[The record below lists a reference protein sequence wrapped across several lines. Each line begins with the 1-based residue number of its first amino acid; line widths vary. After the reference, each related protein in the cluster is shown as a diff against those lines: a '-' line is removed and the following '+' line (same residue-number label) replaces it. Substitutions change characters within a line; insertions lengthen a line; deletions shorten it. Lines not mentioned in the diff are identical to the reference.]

1 MAEERL
7 VAPAHLPEET
17 LFEASVRPR
26 RLDDYIGQTKIKE
39 NLKVFIAAARE
50 RGEALDHVLLYGPPG
65 LGKTTLAHILANE
78 MGVGLLGTSGPA
90 LERSGDLAAILTNV
104 EERGV
109 LFVDEVH
116 RMNRAV
122 EEVLYPAM
130 EDFHIDIIIGK
141 GPGARSVKL
150 GLPCFT
156 LVGATTRM
164 GLLSSPF
171 RDRFGVVFRLD
182 YYTREELSAIVA
194 RTAAILQVSVDAQA
208 AQEIARRARGTPR
221 VANRLLRRARD
232 FAQVEGDGTINL
244 EVARRTLSRLEVDER
259 GLDELDRRVLLTLID
274 KYSGGP
280 AGVET
285 LAASLGEERDTIED
299 TCEPFLLQEGFIQ
312 RTPRGRTA
320 TESAYRHLG
329 RKVPGDKPQADLFN
343 T

>member
-1 MAEERL
+1 MDEERL
-7 VAPAHLPEET
+7 VAPAPIPEDA

-26 RLDDYIGQTKIKE
+26 RLDDYIGQNKIKE
-39 NLKVFIAAARE
+39 NLKVFIGAARE
-50 RGEALDHVLLYGPPG
+50 RGEALDHVLLHGPPG
-65 LGKTTLAHILANE
+65 LGKTTLAHILAQE
-78 MGVGLLGTSGPA
+78 MGVGVLGTSGPA
-90 LERSGDLAAILTNV
+90 LERTGDLAAILTNV
-104 EERGV
+104 EDRGV

-150 GLPCFT
+150 SLPRFT

-182 YYTREELSAIVA
+182 FYTRDELAAIVT
-194 RTAAILQVSVDAQA
+194 RTAGILETELAADAA
-208 AQEIARRARGTPR
+208 AEIARRSRGTPR

-232 FAQVEGDGTINL
+232 FAQVEGNGTVTL
-244 EVARRTLSRLEVDER
+244 ETARRTLARLEVDEH

-274 KYSGGP
+274 RYGGGP
-280 AGVET
+280 AGIET
-285 LAASLGEERDTIED
+285 LAASIGEERDTIEEA
-299 TCEPFLLQEGFIQ
+299 CEPFLLQEGFIQ

-320 TESAYRHLG
+320 TELAYRHLD
-329 RKVPGDKPQADLFN
+329 RKVPTTRSQPDLFRS
-343 T
+343 